1 MNRKLVLSALV
12 AGAALTAGSLSAQS
26 NTSGFMLNL
35 HLAGTSIGGTV
46 EDAEMESGGGL
57 GAIIGYGFNDR
68 VTLYLNLDGAQ
79 MEYEDGEEEDLDD
92 GKYALATA
100 DIGVRFNF
108 GDAGEKLRPY
118 LNTGFAGVVLA
129 DEADD
134 FEVSTSGAGLTLGGG
149 IQYFFMP
156 SLAFDGAIQFTTGSF
171 TKGEFDGE
179 EEDFDTGIG
188 FNHGRVQLGVTWHP

>member
-1 MNRKLVLSALV
+1 VIRNTVLSALV

-35 HLAGTSIGGTV
+35 HVAGTSIGGTV
-46 EDAEMESGGGL
+46 QDADPETGGGIGL
-57 GAIIGYGFNDR
+57 AIGYGFNER
-68 VTLYLNLDGAQ
+68 VTLYLNVDAAA
-79 MEYEDGEEEDLDD
+79 MEYADGDEEDLDD

-108 GDAGEKLRPY
+108 GDSDDRLRPY
-118 LNTGFAGVVLA
+118 LNTGFAGVVLGDQA
-129 DEADD
+129 DGSE
-134 FEVSTSGAGLTLGGG
+134 FTTSGAGLTLGGG
-149 IQYFFMP
+149 VQYFFLP
-156 SLAFDGAIQFTTGSF
+156 SLAFDGALQYTTGSF
-171 TKGEFDGE
+171 TTAEFDGE